1 VLAGFRDYTQIGGGK
16 GNIFCAYASVTPAI
30 YTGTTLTG
38 PLLWNGSAVSGGRG
52 VTAYLLATSF
62 GLTVATTVPAA
73 IGITGASGQVAA
85 PTSITAIGAVAN
97 LRVGGAAAGPAPQC
111 TAYAAGTV
119 VNAGTFFLPIGHV
132 QTGAITV
139 ATDDD
144 NLVPLG
150 GLVEVGVQG
159 YAAVA
164 AGATLTGST
173 IEVGLVWIEFPND

>member
-85 PTSITAIGAVAN
+85 PTSITAIGAVA
-97 LRVGGAAAGPAPQC
+97 PQC